1 MPSGFRER
9 SELHRQLQLAPEA
22 VHLDPLSPYMKS
34 SVEMW
39 PGQPEPVKKRKE
51 DLLEIAAR
59 KANRSTESLEAE
71 AQIRVAA
78 MTRMASKQGG

>member
-1 MPSGFRER
+1 
-9 SELHRQLQLAPEA
+9 
-22 VHLDPLSPYMKS
+22 MKP

-39 PGQPEPVKKRKE
+39 PGQPESVKKRKE
-51 DLLEIAAR
+51 DLLKVAAR
-59 KANRSTESLEAE
+59 KANRSTKSLEAE